1 MAMPASIMADESSR
15 PAMFRTRA
23 LFIGMVASQKFG

>member
-1 MAMPASIMADESSR
+1 MATPASIMADESSR

-23 LFIGMVASQKFG
+23 LFIGMMASQKF

>member
-1 MAMPASIMADESSR
+1 MAMPASIIADESSR